1 MAGENFEALRYVV
14 VGSSEADQWDTAVLE
29 WRVIDLREDPAGEG
43 VCVCGQQNL
52 VKLFRIQNSRNG
64 EELFPIGS
72 HCINHFG
79 QRDLDRDVSLLADLL
94 TLRAALQDGVHITLT
109 GEYFSRAML
118 EYFNDNDVFF
128 ADAWNGG
135 DSEGEYLFMVKMFN
149 KHDKDAITGPQRRKV
164 SVLLRRKIE
173 PFVLQDPRLQ

>member
-1 MAGENFEALRYVV
+1 MAGENFEALRQVV
-14 VGSSEADQWDTAVLE
+14 VGASETDRWDTAVLE
-29 WRVIDLREDPAGEG
+29 WRVIDLREDAAGEG

-52 VKLFRIQNSRNG
+52 VKLFTIRNSRNG
-64 EELFPIGS
+64 RELFPIGS
-72 HCINHFG
+72 RCINHFG
-79 QRDLDRDVSLLADLL
+79 QQDLDRDVSLLGDLL
-94 TLRAALQDGVHITLT
+94 TLRAALQDGALVTLT

-118 EYFNDNDVFF
+118 EYFYDNDVFF

-135 DSEGEYLFMVKMFN
+135 DSEQEYLFMLKMFN
-149 KHDKDAITGPQRRKV
+149 KHDKDAITKPQRRKV